1 MKKVLSIV
9 LSLVLVICMMPVMA
23 FAGTNDAAYND
34 IAGEKCEGAVN
45 VLDAVGVVD
54 GYENGT
60 YKPEKVVTRAEMA
73 KLIITALGMDSY
85 ATATKSSYSD
95 MALAQW
101 AIPYVEYATNLGII
115 EGVGGGRFSPGNP
128 VTYEQAVTMIVRALG
143 YTTDCNEMNGT
154 WPAVYVQKATAL
166 GIFKNVEGNQYGTG
180 ANRGDVAIM
189 LYNAL
194 DIPQVYADKDG
205 ETHYKQGE
213 YNSETKDY
221 ARITMMSILN
231 KDGESK
237 YQVVTSQMA
246 DDAVTDIRAYIGAAA
261 KVTTDKND
269 HVIAV
274 GDIQTTFLSGKV
286 SNDGKKFTVGDTEYT
301 LPTSE
306 DSYVDVN
313 ASTGGKGEKQKADQ
327 IKNGETST
335 VSDFKGTLKPKAKVT
350 IAAKVSGKT
359 IKEIYSVADWTVTK
373 AAVISDSQINTIKNK
388 QTLLGYDFTLN
399 DDREIDMTSFELVGV
414 DSLDKIEKDDI
425 VYVYT
430 GTDKEI
436 TRVAVGQ
443 QVVNAELTKV
453 TSNEKYTVDGTEYK
467 LAAKETAG
475 ISESS
480 PGYSIASDVKA
491 GDEVELSLDAY
502 GYIYKLEAD
511 SANRLYAAVLKT
523 GKDTDA
529 YNETTYSLQFLNS
542 AGETVVANVDD
553 DYENDYA
560 KVMGNTAGAVQAATI
575 VKYHLNSSNEID
587 FIEKVTISTQEE
599 EEKKKVSS
607 SGYYDGYEL
616 ASNVVIFSY
625 NGSDYSKDDN
635 YTVVAREDAI
645 GKEFKAVYAKNADD
659 KIVLMVADDLVAS
672 DVIYGLLAG
681 YGSNDSD
688 AGYYVDILT
697 PNGEITSYN
706 CSLTAR
712 NEIINMAGFDYQNL
726 LGFKLSSNNEIES
739 GKIAKV
745 VTGVEATLG
754 GDDVLA
760 EAGTVDKNENGRLTL
775 TGADAGSYAFKD
787 AIVYKYNADKD
798 AYEVDEDTAVVE
810 KGDKVAIFD
819 IEGEDKVYDVI
830 VKIKN
835 DDAALLAKVKASGAT
850 ADDFA
855 KAGITGV
862 TAANVDDVKRIVVA
876 NTARVDDLAKVQACA
891 DLVNA
896 TLNYESAVTLKKS
909 QQVSGDLTGLVLVK
923 KKADTAADSYGKTF
937 ALDTT
942 LDTYFDVSTNTK
954 VAFKANN
961 DGANS
966 VAGVLTV
973 TFKDTTNSFSFD
985 LKVTVTLDND
995 DNLDNNK

>member
-9 LSLVLVICMMPVMA
+9 LSLVMVICMMPVMA
-23 FAGTNDAAYND
+23 FAATSNAAYSD
-34 IAGEKCEGAVN
+34 ISGEKCEGAVN
-45 VLDAVGVVD
+45 VLDALGVVD
-54 GYENGT
+54 GYEDGT
-60 YKPEKVVTRAEMA
+60 YRPDQTVTRAEMA
-73 KLIITALGMDSY
+73 KLIITALGVADY
-85 ATATKSSYSD
+85 ASATNSSYSD

-101 AIPYVEYATNLGII
+101 AIPYVEYATNLNIV

-560 KVMGNTAGAVQAATI
+560 KVMGDTAGAVKAATI

-587 FIEKVTISTQEE
+587 YIEKVNAGNNAVE
-599 EEKKKVSS
+599 KKVSS
-607 SGYYDGYEL
+607 SGYYNGYEL

-625 NGSDYSKDDN
+625 NGDDYSKADN
-635 YTVVAREDAI
+635 YTVVSRESAI
-645 GKEFKAVYAKNADD
+645 GKEFSASYALNGDD
-659 KIVLMVADDLVAS
+659 KIVLMIADDLVAN
-672 DVIYGLLAG
+672 DVIFGLVTG
-681 YGSNDSD
+681 SGSNNSD
-688 AGYYVDILT
+688 AGYYIDVLT
-697 PNGEITSYN
+697 PDGKTASYDCSMTVMNGILSE
-706 CSLTAR
+706 
-712 NEIINMAGFDYQNL
+712 AGSDDLKNL
-726 LGFKLSSNNEIES
+726 MGFKVSSNNEIKS
-739 GKIAKV
+739 GNYAKV
-745 VTGVEATLG
+745 VTEDKFLG

-760 EAGTVDKNENGRLTL
+760 KTGKVDKIENGRITL
-775 TGADAGSYAFKD
+775 KDSDAGSYGYTND
-787 AIVYKYNADKD
+787 VVIYKYDADDNKYKAD
-798 AYEVDEDTAVVE
+798 GDTSDIE
-810 KGDKVAIFD
+810 TGKTVAMFD
-819 IEGEDKVYDVI
+819 IDGEDSVYDV
-830 VKIKN
+830 
-835 DDAALLAKVKASGAT
+835 
-850 ADDFA
+850 
-855 KAGITGV
+855 
-862 TAANVDDVKRIVVA
+862 VVI
-876 NTARVDDLAKVQACA
+876 
-891 DLVNA
+891 
-896 TLNYESAVTLKKS
+896 
-909 QQVSGDLTGLVLVK
+909 
-923 KKADTAADSYGKTF
+923 
-937 ALDTT
+937 
-942 LDTYFDVSTNTK
+942 
-954 VAFKANN
+954 FKA
-961 DGANS
+961 
-966 VAGVLTV
+966 
-973 TFKDTTNSFSFD
+973 
-985 LKVTVTLDND
+985 
-995 DNLDNNK
+995 